1 MSAMEIELRD
11 AARMLGL
18 AESIVQSWARRGWLP
33 SVRTGNH
40 VRFNQADLETWAA
53 HNYHRPSAELLGR
66 TVVSENLSMYA
77 ALVRGGVHYELA
89 GTTRDLV
96 LGAAAE
102 LAQVPGGVDRGR
114 FRDMLIEREQLAS
127 TGVGRGIAIPHPR
140 NPLVV
145 HVDDPV
151 VSLCFLQQPV
161 DFNAIDGL
169 PVRVLFTV
177 LSPSTRIHLR
187 LLARLAWLLRDP
199 RLSELLDNQ
208 APENLILD
216 RVLYLE
222 GQITGPRR
230 NGC

>member
-18 AESIVQSWARRGWLP
+18 AESIVQSWAHRGWLP
-33 SVRTGNH
+33 SVRSGNH
-40 VRFNQADLETWAA
+40 VRFNQAALEEWAA
-53 HNYHRPSAELLGR
+53 HNYHRPSAELLAR

-77 ALVRGGVHYELA
+77 ALVRGGVHYELQ
-89 GTTRDLV
+89 GNTRDQV
-96 LGAAAE
+96 LGAVAE
-102 LAQVPGGVDRGR
+102 LPHVPDGVERGR

-145 HVDDPV
+145 HVEDPV
-151 VSLCFLQQPV
+151 VSLCFLQRSI
-161 DFNAIDGL
+161 DFNAIDGQ

-187 LLARLAWLLRDP
+187 MLARLAWLLRDP
-199 RLSELLDNQ
+199 KLAELLEKR

-230 NGC
+230 NGT